1 VRTDYLDCCEQPTLE
16 VIRPLYQAS
25 HDAEALMRCTHCHTP
40 WFYRFS
46 EYVTFDGPDDLT
58 SWFTRLDDE
67 EAERIRTADDTAA
80 IDLGFLEQRQSWMHD
95 GEGPRQ
101 VSGQPRRPWS

>member
-1 VRTDYLDCCEQPTLE
+1 
-16 VIRPLYQAS
+16 
-25 HDAEALMRCTHCHTP
+25 M
-40 WFYRFS
+40 
-46 EYVTFDGPDDLT
+46 TFDGPDDMT
-58 SWFTRLDDE
+58 SWFTGLDGE

-80 IDLGFLEQRQSWMHD
+80 MDLGFLEQRQSWMHD